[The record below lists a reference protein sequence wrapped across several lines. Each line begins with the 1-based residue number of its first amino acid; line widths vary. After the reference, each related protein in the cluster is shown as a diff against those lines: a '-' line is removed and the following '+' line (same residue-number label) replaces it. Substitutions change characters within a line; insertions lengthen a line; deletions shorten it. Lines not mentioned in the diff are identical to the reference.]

1 MQSFLHYDIKVL
13 LALLKSVQGNK
24 KFFKFLVKN
33 GYPELAAWSNV
44 VWGDEAAL
52 HWLFDN
58 NFPALAIMTIAI
70 DGHAKAQKW
79 INDTKD
85 DFLIYF
91 TAACKKDNE
100 AMDWLKEHD
109 LEIFCQL
116 ALAVQQ
122 ATDLVIKDNMFPYRK
137 HW

>member
-13 LALLKSVQGNK
+13 LALLESVKGHK
-24 KFFKFLVKN
+24 KFFKFLAHN

-44 VWGDEAAL
+44 IWGDVQAL

-58 NFPALAIMTIAI
+58 GYPALAIMTIAI
-70 DGHAKAQKW
+70 DGHTKAQKW
-79 INDTKD
+79 ILDTKD
-85 DFLIYF
+85 DFLINF
-91 TAACKKDNE
+91 TAACRKDNE

-109 LEIFCQL
+109 LQIFVYL
-116 ALAVQQ
+116 AIAVQQ
-122 ATDLVIKDNMFPYRK
+122 ATDIVVKDSMFPYRK